1 MIGRKRYNTR
11 WLPLS
16 VEVRT
21 IRMRQRFDRGRSFAL
36 HPAGRLALILV
47 AGILLG
53 TPALAYYFQG
63 YYAPQVLISPMRDD
77 MMYTPVGMGIVTSK
91 AGFRIHPVTGKGDFH
106 SGVDLG
112 ARLNDRVYELLDGVV
127 TRVGWRGALGVAVEV
142 YHPYPNVRSITGH
155 LNAYSVLP
163 GQWVTRGRV
172 IGYAGSTGR
181 STGVHVHYTIIKQ
194 DTNEYIEPMKYLSTV
209 PKYVQALKTARGKAA
224 LAAKRQQMEAEHIDA
239 RATDSK
245 TEDLPEQGTKK
256 AKPPP
261 PEPAD

>member
-1 MIGRKRYNTR
+1 MRADRQQ
-11 WLPLS
+11 
-16 VEVRT
+16 T
-21 IRMRQRFDRGRSFAL
+21 ITA
-36 HPAGRLALILV
+36 HPAGRLV
-47 AGILLG
+47 VCLLG
-53 TPALAYYFQG
+53 SVLSSAPALAYYFQG

-91 AGFRIHPVTGKGDFH
+91 AGFRVHPVTGKGDFH

-224 LAAKRQQMEAEHIDA
+224 LAAKRQQMALEPIDA
-239 RATDSK
+239 KATDSK
-245 TEDLPEQGTKK
+245 TEDLPQETKK

-261 PEPAD
+261 PEPTLD

>member
-1 MIGRKRYNTR
+1 MRIDRQ
-11 WLPLS
+11 
-16 VEVRT
+16 RT
-21 IRMRQRFDRGRSFAL
+21 IVA
-36 HPAGRLALILV
+36 HPAGRLLISLV
-47 AGILLG
+47 AGFA
-53 TPALAYYFQG
+53 TSSPAFAYYFQG

-77 MMYTPVGMGIVTSK
+77 MMYTPVGMGVVTSK

-112 ARLNDRVYELLDGVV
+112 AHLNDRVYELLDGVV

-142 YHPYPNVRSITGH
+142 YHPYPNVRSICGH

-181 STGVHVHYTIIKQ
+181 STGVHVHYTVIKE

-209 PKYVQALKTARGKAA
+209 PKYVQALKTARVRAA
-224 LAAKRQQMEAEHIDA
+224 ISAKRQQMEHIDA
-239 RATDSK
+239 KATDSEK
-245 TEDLPEQGTKK
+245 EDLPEVKK
-256 AKPPP
+256 PPKSPPP
-261 PEPAD
+261 PSVEPE